1 MHILVI
7 GGAGYIGSHV
17 VKALL
22 NSDHKVSVY
31 DNLSTGLEINYFKDA
46 DYTVGDILDYP
57 VLHKAMSR
65 DVDAVIHLAAKKAV
79 GESMENPEKYALNNI
94 AGAINVLNAM
104 SACSVKRL
112 VFSSSAAV
120 YGEPVY
126 LPMDEKHPLNPMS
139 FYGFTKY
146 DMERYFEWYD
156 NLKKIKY
163 VSLRYFNAVGYDE
176 EGDVR
181 GLENNPQNLLPIV
194 MEVANGSREKMKI
207 FGNDYPTRDG
217 TCIRDYIHVT
227 DLGTAHAAAISYL
240 EKAEESQIFNLGT
253 SEGISVL
260 EMVNKTE
267 ELIGRKINYEFAP
280 RRPGDPAVITA
291 SAEKATRILGWKAE
305 HSAVDNIILSTWQVY
320 KR

>member
-31 DNLSTGLEINYFKDA
+31 DNLSTGLEVNYFKDA

-57 VLHKAMSR
+57 ALYKAMSR
-65 DVDAVIHLAAKKAV
+65 NVDAVIHLAAKKAV

-104 SACSVKRL
+104 SACDVKRL

-120 YGEPVY
+120 YGEPLY

-146 DMERYFEWYD
+146 DMEKYFEWYD
-156 NLKKIKY
+156 RLKGIKY

-176 EGDVR
+176 DGDVR

-240 EKAEESQIFNLGT
+240 GKAEESQVFNLGT

-291 SAEKATRILGWKAE
+291 SAEKAAKVLGWKAE

>member
-31 DNLSTGLEINYFKDA
+31 DNLSTGLEVNYFKDA

-57 VLHKAMSR
+57 ALYKAMSR
-65 DVDAVIHLAAKKAV
+65 NVDAVIHLAAKKAV

-104 SACSVKRL
+104 SACDVKRL

-120 YGEPVY
+120 YGEPLY
-126 LPMDEKHPLNPMS
+126 LPIDEKHPLNPMS

-146 DMERYFEWYD
+146 DMEKYFEWYD
-156 NLKKIKY
+156 RLKGIKY

-176 EGDVR
+176 DGDVR

-240 EKAEESQIFNLGT
+240 GKAEESQVFNLGT

-291 SAEKATRILGWKAE
+291 SAEKAAKVLGWKAE

>member
-22 NSDHKVSVY
+22 NSGHRVSVY

-46 DYTVGDILDYP
+46 DYTVGDILDYQT
-57 VLHKAMSR
+57 LHKVMSQN
-65 DVDAVIHLAAKKAV
+65 VDAVIHLAAKKAV

-104 SACSVKRL
+104 SACDVKRL

-120 YGEPVY
+120 YGEPLY
-126 LPMDEKHPLNPMS
+126 LPIDEKHPLNPMS

-146 DMERYFEWYD
+146 DMEKYFEWYD
-156 NLKKIKY
+156 RLKGIKY

-176 EGDVR
+176 DGDVR

-227 DLGTAHAAAISYL
+227 DLGTAHAAAITYL
-240 EKAEESQIFNLGT
+240 EKAEESQVFNLGT

-280 RRPGDPAVITA
+280 RRLGDPAVITA
-291 SAEKATRILGWKAE
+291 SAEKAAKVLGWKAE

>member
-22 NSDHKVSVY
+22 KSGHRVSVY

-46 DYTVGDILDYP
+46 EYTVGDILDYP
-57 VLHKAMSR
+57 ALHKAMSR

-104 SACSVKRL
+104 SARSVKRL

-156 NLKKIKY
+156 RLKKIKY

-291 SAEKATRILGWKAE
+291 SAEKAARILGWKAE

>member
-7 GGAGYIGSHV
+7 GGAGYIGSHA

-22 NSDHKVSVY
+22 KAGHRVSVF
-31 DNLSTGLEINYFKDA
+31 DNLSTGLEVNYFKDA
-46 DYTVGDILDYP
+46 AYTVGDILDYP
-57 VLHKAMSR
+57 SLQKAMSQ

-104 SACSVKRL
+104 SACGVKRL

-146 DMERYFEWYD
+146 DMEKYFDWYD
-156 NLKKIKY
+156 RLKGIKY

-176 EGDVR
+176 DGDVR
-181 GLENNPQNLLPIV
+181 GLEKNPQNLLPIV
-194 MEVANGSREKMKI
+194 METANGTREKMKI

-227 DLGTAHAAAISYL
+227 DLGNAHAAAIEYL
-240 EKAEESQIFNLGT
+240 KTAPESQIFNLGT

-267 ELIGRKINYEFAP
+267 ELIGRKINFEFAP

-291 SAEKATRILGWKAE
+291 SAEKAGKILGWKAE
-305 HSAVDNIILSTWQVY
+305 HSTIENIILSTWQVY

>member
-22 NSDHKVSVY
+22 KSGHRVSVY

-46 DYTVGDILDYP
+46 EYTVGDILDYP
-57 VLHKAMSR
+57 ALHKAMSR

-104 SACSVKRL
+104 SARSVKRL

-126 LPMDEKHPLNPMS
+126 LPMDEKHPLKPMS

-156 NLKKIKY
+156 RLKKIKY

>member
-7 GGAGYIGSHV
+7 GGAGYIGSHA

-22 NSDHKVSVY
+22 KAGHRVSVF
-31 DNLSTGLEINYFKDA
+31 DNLSTGLEVNYFKDA
-46 DYTVGDILDYP
+46 AYTVGDILDYP
-57 VLHKAMSR
+57 SLQKAMSQ

-104 SACSVKRL
+104 SACGVKRL

-146 DMERYFEWYD
+146 DMEKYFDWYD
-156 NLKKIKY
+156 RLKGIKY

-176 EGDVR
+176 DGDVR
-181 GLENNPQNLLPIV
+181 GLEKNPQNLLPIV
-194 MEVANGSREKMKI
+194 METANGTREKMKI

-227 DLGTAHAAAISYL
+227 DLGSAHAAAIEYL
-240 EKAEESQIFNLGT
+240 KTAPESQIFNLGT

-267 ELIGRKINYEFAP
+267 ELIGRKINFEFAP

-291 SAEKATRILGWKAE
+291 SAEKAGKILGWKAE
-305 HSAVDNIILSTWQVY
+305 HSTIENIILSTWQVY

>member
-7 GGAGYIGSHV
+7 GGAGYIGSHA

-22 NSDHKVSVY
+22 KAGHRVSVF
-31 DNLSTGLEINYFKDA
+31 DNLSTGLEVNYFKDA
-46 DYTVGDILDYP
+46 AYTVGDILDYP
-57 VLHKAMSR
+57 SLQKAMSQ

-104 SACSVKRL
+104 SACGIKRL

-146 DMERYFEWYD
+146 DMEKYFDWYD
-156 NLKKIKY
+156 RLKGIKY

-176 EGDVR
+176 DGDVR
-181 GLENNPQNLLPIV
+181 GLEKNPQNLLPIV
-194 MEVANGSREKMKI
+194 METANGTREKMKI

-227 DLGTAHAAAISYL
+227 DLGNAHAAAIEYL
-240 EKAEESQIFNLGT
+240 KTAPESQIFNLGT

-267 ELIGRKINYEFAP
+267 ELIGRKINFEFAP

-291 SAEKATRILGWKAE
+291 SAEKAGKILGWKAE
-305 HSAVDNIILSTWQVY
+305 HSTIENIILSTWQVY